1 MSCQKMYHYRKLIMR
16 VIACVIRVSQ
26 RHVFVLS
33 YRLLAHNACG
43 MTTQVVSQNFWNVKV
58 DLKIEIIE
66 PCFCKPNDS
75 YQKNLLIRILY
86 YFHECLKRKH

>member
-1 MSCQKMYHYRKLIMR
+1 MSCPKMYNKSKLIIS
-16 VIACVIRVSQ
+16 VIAFVIRVSQ
-26 RHVFVLS
+26 WHVFVLS

-43 MTTQVVSQNFWNVKV
+43 MATQVVSQIFWNVKV
-58 DLKIEIIE
+58 YLKTEIIE
-66 PCFCKPNDS
+66 PCFCKPNES